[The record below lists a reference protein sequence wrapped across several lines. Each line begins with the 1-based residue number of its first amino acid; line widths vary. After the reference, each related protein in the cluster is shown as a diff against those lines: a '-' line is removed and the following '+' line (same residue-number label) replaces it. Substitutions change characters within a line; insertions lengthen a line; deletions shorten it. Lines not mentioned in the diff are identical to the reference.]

1 MLDQRVIGMNLFGAM
16 ALGCSLILPGTAAM
30 SATENMIKA
39 NAVVCATKSGIEAS
53 RNDMNAKQLESLG
66 CDTTPTSLRID
77 VLPSSSACDR
87 YLHVAATLPDKIL
100 RYWIRRDEL
109 DDQVISSIRGD
120 MQCRD

>member
-1 MLDQRVIGMNLFGAM
+1 MNLFGAL
-16 ALGCSLILPGTAAM
+16 ALSCSLVLSGTAAM

-39 NAVVCATKSGIEAS
+39 SAVVCATKSGIEAA
-53 RNDMNAKQLESLG
+53 RNDMNAEQLQ
-66 CDTTPTSLRID
+66 SLRCTTTL
-77 VLPSSSACDR
+77 VLPSSGACDR
-87 YLHVAATLPDKIL
+87 YLYVAATLPDKIL